1 MTAVHAFPDV
11 IDQLV
16 GVKAGGPIDQVR
28 ARRPLARLHAQ
39 QSYQAL
45 FEPAAPPPGQD
56 GGFSAVERF
65 AVATFTA
72 ALHRQ
77 PAFIA
82 FYATGLSRAGA
93 STALQETVIAAAEQG
108 AASGPYGSYPAGA
121 LSAEDVQGPD
131 YVVSAE
137 HRAVLGVRLAAALA
151 HAHLLVLHPRDAK
164 AEGLRTLLDAGWSPD
179 EIVTLSQLV
188 SFLSFQVRVVVG
200 LRALSDLPAVAA
212 NA

>member
-1 MTAVHAFPDV
+1 MTSAALAFPDV

-16 GVKAGGPIDQVR
+16 GVAAGGSIDEVR

-45 FEPAAPPPGQD
+45 FEPSAPPPGHD
-56 GGFSAVERF
+56 GSFSVVERF

-77 PAFIA
+77 TAFVG
-82 FYATGLSRAGA
+82 FYAAGLSRAGA
-93 STALQETVIAAAEQG
+93 SVALQETLIAAAEQG
-108 AASGPYGSYPAGA
+108 AVSGPYGSYPAGA
-121 LSAEDVQGPD
+121 LSAEDVLGPN
-131 YVVSAE
+131 YAVSAE

-164 AEGLRTLLDAGWSPD
+164 AEGLRALLDAGWSPD

-200 LRALSDLPAVAA
+200 LRALSTLPAVA

>member
-1 MTAVHAFPDV
+1 MNAVHAFPDV

-16 GVKAGGPIDQVR
+16 GTASGGPVDEIR

-39 QSYQAL
+39 QGYQAL
-45 FEPAAPPPGQD
+45 FEPAAPPPGYEGEFD
-56 GGFSAVERF
+56 AVERF
-65 AVATFTA
+65 AVATFVA

-93 STALQETVIAAAEQG
+93 STALQETVIDAARQG
-108 AASGPYGSYPAGA
+108 AASGPCGSYPAGA

-131 YVVSAE
+131 YVVSAA

-164 AEGLRTLLDAGWSPD
+164 ADGLRALLDAGWSPD

-200 LRALSDLPAVAA
+200 LRALSGSVAA
-212 NA
+212 

>member
-45 FEPAAPPPGQD
+45 FEPAAPPPGHD
-56 GGFSAVERF
+56 GAFSAVERF
-65 AVATFTA
+65 VVATFTA

-151 HAHLLVLHPRDAK
+151 HAHLLVLSARCQGRRPASLARRRLVARRDRHRL
-164 AEGLRTLLDAGWSPD
+164 LRAAGWA
-179 EIVTLSQLV
+179 
-188 SFLSFQVRVVVG
+188 
-200 LRALSDLPAVAA
+200 RAYQSDRATPGYYHC
-212 NA
+212 